1 MMDAEQRLHLS
12 MRSERQQR
20 LEIRPDWHPVGQ
32 MRNEG
37 RNGRRLKQAADR
49 YLNIKAGTDPA
60 DQTRR
65 KQRVATKRKEVVVNP
80 NPIDPENLR
89 KQGAQQLLLRTARQ
103 TTNRRPKLRRRKRR
117 AVKLPVRRQRKTIQ
131 NNDRRRHHVLGKP
144 RTNMRSQLTSV
155 RRTTRS
161 QNNVADKLGTPRAPR
176 ARDNRSLRY
185 TTMPQQRRLDLP
197 RLNAKSA
204 DLHLLVRATH
214 KLQHSI
220 PAPARKI
227 PAAVHPAARSSKPV
241 RNKALPS
248 QTTTAQI
255 TARNTS
261 PRYVKLPN
269 YPNRHWLQ
277 TTIQYVHTR
286 VPYRTTNRN
295 TRWNTTAL
303 TTSIRGRPD
312 ATLSRAILINQRQ
325 LWEKLVV
332 PNC

>member
-1 MMDAEQRLHLS
+1 M
-12 MRSERQQR
+12 
-20 LEIRPDWHPVGQ
+20 
-32 MRNEG
+32 
-37 RNGRRLKQAADR
+37 LKYR
-49 YLNIKAGTDPA
+49 
-60 DQTRR
+60 TRR
-65 KQRVATKRKEVVVNP
+65 DHQSRLALSAHQLNRDDAVAPKRKEVVVNP
-80 NPIDPENLR
+80 NPLDPENLR

-144 RTNMRSQLTSV
+144 RTNMRSQLTSI

-161 QNNVADKLGTPRAPR
+161 QNNVADKLGTPRASR
-176 ARDNRSLRY
+176 ARDNRSLRD

-204 DLHLLVRATH
+204 DLHLLVRAPH
-214 KLQHSI
+214 KLQHPI

-227 PAAVHPAARSSKPV
+227 PAAVHAAARSRKPV

-248 QTTTAQI
+248 QTSTAQI

-269 YPNRHWLQ
+269 YPNRHRLQ
-277 TTIQYVHTR
+277 TTIQYINPR
-286 VPYRTTNRN
+286 VPYRTTNRDLRN
-295 TRWNTTAL
+295 GL
-303 TTSIRGRPD
+303 
-312 ATLSRAILINQRQ
+312 
-325 LWEKLVV
+325 LVF
-332 PNC
+332 

>member
-32 MRNEG
+32 MRNES

-49 YLNIKAGTDPA
+49 YLNIKARTDPA

-80 NPIDPENLR
+80 NPLDPENLR
-89 KQGAQQLLLRTARQ
+89 KQRAQQLLLRTARQ
-103 TTNRRPKLRRRKRR
+103 TANRSPKLRRRKRR
-117 AVKLPVRRQRKTIQ
+117 AVKLPVRRQRKTIH

-144 RTNMRSQLTSV
+144 RSNMRSQLTRI

-185 TTMPQQRRLDLP
+185 TPMPQQRRFDLP

-214 KLQHSI
+214 KLQNSI
-220 PAPARKI
+220 PAPARQV
-227 PAAVHPAARSSKPV
+227 PAAVHPAARSPKPV

-277 TTIQYVHTR
+277 TTIQHINPR
-286 VPYRTTNRN
+286 VPYRTANRRS
-295 TRWNTTAL
+295 TRPRQCLAHQRADRRL
-303 TTSIRGRPD
+303 RRP
-312 ATLSRAILINQRQ
+312 
-325 LWEKLVV
+325 V
-332 PNC
+332 

>member
-20 LEIRPDWHPVGQ
+20 LEIGPDWHPVGQ

-49 YLNIKAGTDPA
+49 YLNIKARTDPA
-60 DQTRR
+60 DQTCR

-80 NPIDPENLR
+80 NPLDPENLR
-89 KQGAQQLLLRTARQ
+89 KQRAQQLLLRTARQ
-103 TTNRRPKLRRRKRR
+103 TTNRSPKLRRRKRR
-117 AVKLPVRRQRKTIQ
+117 AVKLPVRRQRKTIH
-131 NNDRRRHHVLGKP
+131 NNNRRRHHVLGKP
-144 RTNMRSQLTSV
+144 RANMRSQLTSI

-176 ARDNRSLRY
+176 ARDNHSLRY

-197 RLNAKSA
+197 RLNAKTT
-204 DLHLLVRATH
+204 DLHLLVRAPH
-214 KLQHSI
+214 KLQNAI

-227 PAAVHPAARSSKPV
+227 PAAVHPAARSPKPV

-277 TTIQYVHTR
+277 TTIQYINPR
-286 VPYRTTNRN
+286 VPYRTTNRRRFRVGVIEN
-295 TRWNTTAL
+295 LDR
-303 TTSIRGRPD
+303 
-312 ATLSRAILINQRQ
+312 
-325 LWEKLVV
+325 
-332 PNC
+332 

>member
-1 MMDAEQRLHLS
+1 M
-12 MRSERQQR
+12 
-20 LEIRPDWHPVGQ
+20 
-32 MRNEG
+32 
-37 RNGRRLKQAADR
+37 LKYR
-49 YLNIKAGTDPA
+49 
-60 DQTRR
+60 TRR
-65 KQRVATKRKEVVVNP
+65 DHQTSLARSGHQLNRYNAVAPESKEVVVNP

-89 KQGAQQLLLRTARQ
+89 KQRAQQLLLRTARQ

-144 RTNMRSQLTSV
+144 RSNMRSQLTSI

-185 TTMPQQRRLDLP
+185 TPMPQQRRFDLP
-197 RLNAKSA
+197 RLNAKAA

-214 KLQHSI
+214 KLQNAI
-220 PAPARKI
+220 PAPARQV
-227 PAAVHPAARSSKPV
+227 PAAVHPAARSPKPV

-269 YPNRHWLQ
+269 NPNRHRLQ
-277 TTIQYVHTR
+277 TTIQYINPR
-286 VPYRTTNRN
+286 VPYRMTNR
-295 TRWNTTAL
+295 RCF
-303 TTSIRGRPD
+303 R
-312 ATLSRAILINQRQ
+312 
-325 LWEKLVV
+325 VV
-332 PNC
+332 VIENLDR

>member
-1 MMDAEQRLHLS
+1 M
-12 MRSERQQR
+12 
-20 LEIRPDWHPVGQ
+20 
-32 MRNEG
+32 
-37 RNGRRLKQAADR
+37 LKYR
-49 YLNIKAGTDPA
+49 
-60 DQTRR
+60 TRR
-65 KQRVATKRKEVVVNP
+65 DHQTSLARSAHQLNRDDAVAPKGKEVVVNP

-89 KQGAQQLLLRTARQ
+89 KQRAQQLLLRTARQ
-103 TTNRRPKLRRRKRR
+103 TANRRPKLRRRKRR
-117 AVKLPVRRQRKTIQ
+117 AVKLPVRRQRKPIQ
-131 NNDRRRHHVLGKP
+131 NNNRRRHHVLGKP
-144 RTNMRSQLTSV
+144 RSNMRSQLTSI
-155 RRTTRS
+155 RHTTRS

-185 TTMPQQRRLDLP
+185 TPMPQQRRFDLP

-214 KLQHSI
+214 KLQNAI
-220 PAPARKI
+220 PAPARKT
-227 PAAVHPAARSSKPV
+227 PAAVHPAARSPKPV

-269 YPNRHWLQ
+269 NSNRHRLQ
-277 TTIQYVHTR
+277 TTIQYVNPR

-295 TRWNTTAL
+295 TRWNTAAL

-312 ATLSRAILINQRQ
+312 ATLSRAILIYQRQ
-325 LWEKLVV
+325 LLEKLVV

>member
-1 MMDAEQRLHLS
+1 M
-12 MRSERQQR
+12 
-20 LEIRPDWHPVGQ
+20 
-32 MRNEG
+32 
-37 RNGRRLKQAADR
+37 LKYR
-49 YLNIKAGTDPA
+49 
-60 DQTRR
+60 TRR
-65 KQRVATKRKEVVVNP
+65 DHQTSLARSAHQLNRDDAVAPKGKEVVVNP
-80 NPIDPENLR
+80 NPLDPENLR
-89 KQGAQQLLLRTARQ
+89 KQRAQQLLLRTARQ
-103 TTNRRPKLRRRKRR
+103 TTNRSPKLRRRKRR
-117 AVKLPVRRQRKTIQ
+117 AVKLPVRRQRKTIH

-144 RTNMRSQLTSV
+144 RSNMRSQLTSI

-214 KLQHSI
+214 KLQNAI
-220 PAPARKI
+220 PAPARQV
-227 PAAVHPAARSSKPV
+227 PAAVHPAARSPKPV

-277 TTIQYVHTR
+277 TTIQYVNPR

-312 ATLSRAILINQRQ
+312 ATLSRAILIYQRQ